1 MVKCLHSVRK
11 KQEVLMEFRERKRI
25 LFFGLPWTFTV
36 YTIKENVINIKAGL
50 FKTVEDDCYMYK
62 VTDVQLETSLLERI
76 FGLGTVVCFTGDTTH
91 RHLKLIHVKNARA
104 IKDFILK
111 ESEEQRMKRRTLN
124 TQNIAHGHD
133 LEDGHD
139 LDADMDDAF

>member
-1 MVKCLHSVRK
+1 
-11 KQEVLMEFRERKRI
+11 MEFRERKRI

-62 VTDVQLETSLLERI
+62 VTDVQLETSLMERI

-124 TQNIAHGHD
+124 TQNISHGHD

-139 LDADMDDAF
+139 LDADMEDAF